1 MLSMFLYF
9 DPKSTLFVVV
19 VEFVSAF
26 RDSTDLGLL
35 YQLSFKVTYECGSKQ
50 LPTTCIMTRDVV
62 SLIVVLIRMRWKG
75 SLKYQGTSD
84 PR

>member
-1 MLSMFLYF
+1 MQLGSYFNIGTTYVLNALSMFLYF

-35 YQLSFKVTYECGSKQ
+35 YQLSFKDN
-50 LPTTCIMTRDVV
+50 L
-62 SLIVVLIRMRWKG
+62 
-75 SLKYQGTSD
+75 
-84 PR
+84 